1 MPLVPD
7 GRAGAG
13 PEDAGNGRLV
23 GERRRECDGYRAEN
37 DDDAI
42 RDGAR
47 EEGIPRARMGRAG
60 LAILRRTGVAQSICL
75 RMNVGI
81 SMSLR
86 SCSARSAGG
95 AAAAGRR
102 APISVLVAAGR
113 GGGAVFKRATD
124 GLRCEWS
131 GMTGAPFGAM
141 VSITGEVPVTL
152 SNPVAM
158 TVTRISPCM
167 AGSWTAPK
175 MISASSPT
183 AS

>member
-23 GERRRECDGYRAEN
+23 GERRRECDGYRAQN

-86 SCSARSAGG
+86 SCSARSGG
-95 AAAAGRR
+95 GAAAGRR
-102 APISVLVAAGR
+102 GAMSGVGAAGR
-113 GGGAVFKRATD
+113 GVTVFRRVATP
-124 GLRCEWS
+124 LRCECS
-131 GMTGAPFGAM
+131 GMTGAPRVAM
-141 VSITGEVPVTL
+141 VSTTGTVPVTAL
-152 SNPVAM
+152 SKPV
-158 TVTRISPCM
+158 
-167 AGSWTAPK
+167 
-175 MISASSPT
+175 
-183 AS
+183 